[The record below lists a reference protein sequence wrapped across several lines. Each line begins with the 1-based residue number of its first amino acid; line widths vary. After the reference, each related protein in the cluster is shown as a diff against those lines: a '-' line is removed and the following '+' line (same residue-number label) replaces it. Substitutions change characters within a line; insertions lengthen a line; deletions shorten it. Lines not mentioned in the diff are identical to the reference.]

1 MGAPQDRMQL
11 LRETIERLN
20 PDNIALDYCQD
31 NQFAD
36 GLSKSLYDM
45 FKAGMSPEIMAKVI
59 SAEHIVT
66 DWLQTRNRQEL
77 VRYRAVN
84 ALAKEIIE
92 ECFSSKVITPGV
104 TTTADVEW
112 ALMEAVSEQGL
123 ECWFTPTVD
132 LQRKGCPG
140 GRIRDEVIL
149 PGDMLHCDFG
159 LKYLGL
165 CTDTQRIFYVP
176 RPGETQPPAYL
187 QRAYEN
193 TLRFMDIVAENC
205 ITGRTGDE
213 ILTPPWSR
221 PRERGCAPTYTPI
234 PSGSTATPPAPPSGF
249 SIKMGRWAAW
259 ENIRC
264 IPTPVTLWS

>member
-1 MGAPQDRMQL
+1 
-11 LRETIERLN
+11 
-20 PDNIALDYCQD
+20 
-31 NQFAD
+31 
-36 GLSKSLYDM
+36 
-45 FKAGMSPEIMAKVI
+45 MAKVI

-176 RPGETQPPAYL
+176 RPARPSPLRTSNGPM
-187 QRAYEN
+187 R
-193 TLRFMDIVAENC
+193 TL
-205 ITGRTGDE
+205 
-213 ILTPPWSR
+213 
-221 PRERGCAPTYTPI
+221 CAL
-234 PSGSTATPPAPPSGF
+234 
-249 SIKMGRWAAW
+249 W
-259 ENIRC
+259 
-264 IPTPVTLWS
+264 TLWRRTASPAARG